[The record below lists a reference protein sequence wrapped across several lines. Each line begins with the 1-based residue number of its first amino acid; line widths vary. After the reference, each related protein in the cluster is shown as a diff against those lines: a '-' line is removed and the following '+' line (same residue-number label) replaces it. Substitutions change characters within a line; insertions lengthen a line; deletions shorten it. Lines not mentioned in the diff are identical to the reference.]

1 MILIIRQNL
10 KLAHHV
16 WRIGP
21 NFCPLHHTILGS
33 DKTDSSSKVN
43 LQVKHVRRVLCA
55 KKGWEIC
62 EERMLTTAVLV
73 LGVLSK
79 YGSSLGPIEAVGMWL
94 PWQWLYKAK
103 LLLLLQK
110 IEIQKHKSKRQS
122 QRLYNLIY
130 VGSWC
135 PEPSGRR
142 TRGVALVLGIQ
153 RVRWPPGR
161 WPLYEIPLDL
171 HLSLLG
177 GGNCLTCQ

>member
-110 IEIQKHKSKRQS
+110 KRFKNTKAKD
-122 QRLYNLIY
+122 NLNDSTIWFMLDH
-130 VGSWC
+130 G
-135 PEPSGRR
+135 
-142 TRGVALVLGIQ
+142 ALNQVEEGL
-153 RVRWPPGR
+153 
-161 WPLYEIPLDL
+161 EE
-171 HLSLLG
+171 
-177 GGNCLTCQ
+177 